1 MINLGTNTSATSL
14 QTASS
19 QAGVDRILRSA
30 DAAGQAA
37 LSGKQEKAAEA
48 AKDFEAVFIAEML
61 KPMFETIE
69 VDDTFGGGHGEE
81 VFRGL
86 MVQEYGKMLSQKG
99 GIGLATHIQAQLLKL
114 QEKGTAA

>member
-1 MINLGTNTSATSL
+1 MINLGTNPASMALKNASPQLGGPPLSSPTSAAN
-14 QTASS
+14 QE
-19 QAGVDRILRSA
+19 R
-30 DAAGQAA
+30 AAA
-37 LSGKQEKAAEA
+37 A
-48 AKDFEAVFIAEML
+48 AKDFEAVFLAEML
-61 KPMFETIE
+61 KPMFETVE

-114 QEKGTAA
+114 QEKGTAS